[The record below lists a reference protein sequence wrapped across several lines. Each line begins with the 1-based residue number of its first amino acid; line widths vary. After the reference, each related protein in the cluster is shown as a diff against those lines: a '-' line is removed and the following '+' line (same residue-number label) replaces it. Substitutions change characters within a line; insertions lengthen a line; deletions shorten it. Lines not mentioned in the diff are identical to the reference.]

1 MSIRV
6 RLITLILAGIALA
19 GVTSCHRSGVEAANE
34 NQTTDLSSQKIL
46 SMDDQKF
53 LVSADKTLIRQ
64 RNLAQAAVQKSK
76 SGNVFEFARR
86 VVADCSASLTELSR
100 LMQAKHITEPSTVA
114 EDLQLETSN
123 RLQGLAGIDL
133 DHKIIS
139 LMAAEQQQA
148 VGIFSSAAETAGDP
162 DVRKYAS
169 ATLPSLQRDSDRA
182 AALEK
187 KLSTTMQK

>member
-1 MSIRV
+1 
-6 RLITLILAGIALA
+6 
-19 GVTSCHRSGVEAANE
+19 
-34 NQTTDLSSQKIL
+34 
-46 SMDDQKF
+46 MDDQKF

-76 SGNVFEFARR
+76 NGNVFEFARR
-86 VVADCSASLTELSR
+86 VVDDCSASLTELSR
-100 LMQAKHITEPSTVA
+100 LMQAKHITEPSSVA

-148 VGIFSSAAETAGDP
+148 VDIFSSAAETAGDP

-169 ATLPSLQRDSDRA
+169 ATLPALQRDSDRA

-187 KLSTTMQK
+187 MLSTATQK

>member
-34 NQTTDLSSQKIL
+34 NQTTDLSSQKVL

-53 LVSADKTLIRQ
+53 LVGAYKTLIRQ
-64 RNLAQAAVQKSK
+64 KTLAQDAVEKSK
-76 SGNVFEFARR
+76 NADIFEFARR
-86 VVADCSASLTELSR
+86 VVDDSSASLTELSR
-100 LMQAKHITEPSTVA
+100 LMQARHITEPPTLA

-123 RLQGLAGIDL
+123 RLQGLAGNDL
-133 DHKIIS
+133 DDKIIS

-148 VGIFSSAAETAGDP
+148 VADFSTAAETAGDP